1 MFRLQGL
8 DPQQIQS
15 LLVLVWQRMMKKMMR
30 ANPFFVEEE
39 ELHACEEKIVCCIL
53 EGGAQQVYMKL
64 CLFNKNSPFGWI
76 WFSTEPMRF
85 EKRYSCQRNTQTYF
99 IQNLSCSHEIFSS
112 EYSLPFNQFH
122 LHYYGR
128 LLAAVL
134 RLLRKKYCSLEDK
147 PIFLKCIYVF
157 KSCSILII
165 FNPSLSRT
173 KESSYKY
180 SKHFI
185 MRSYLYI
192 YTRQFICI
200 CIYRC

>member
-1 MFRLQGL
+1 MLYSRGWRAAGVYEIMPIQQEQSFRMNM
-8 DPQQIQS
+8 
-15 LLVLVWQRMMKKMMR
+15 VLYRT
-30 ANPFFVEEE
+30 NE
-39 ELHACEEKIVCCIL
+39 
-53 EGGAQQVYMKL
+53 
-64 CLFNKNSPFGWI
+64 I
-76 WFSTEPMRF
+76 W
-85 EKRYSCQRNTQTYF
+85 KRYSCQRNTQTYF

-147 PIFLKCIYVF
+147 PIFLKCTYVF
-157 KSCSILII
+157 TSCSILII